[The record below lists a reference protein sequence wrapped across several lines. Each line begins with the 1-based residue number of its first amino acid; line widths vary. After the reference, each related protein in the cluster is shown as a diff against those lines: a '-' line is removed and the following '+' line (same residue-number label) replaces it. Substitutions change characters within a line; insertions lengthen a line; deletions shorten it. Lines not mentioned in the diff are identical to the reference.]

1 MGYTVTFCYTKSVLT
16 QILMNTIL
24 VKRLYIVQF
33 TYNNT
38 INIILP
44 VIDDANATKME
55 YNMEL

>member
-1 MGYTVTFCYTKSVLT
+1 MGYTVTFCYTKSALT

>member
-1 MGYTVTFCYTKSVLT
+1 
-16 QILMNTIL
+16 MNTIL